1 MAEEF
6 QGGICGGSRWI
17 NPSMNLLRSSSCS
30 SAMDGPESCGW
41 LNHEPITDLKAARS
55 VSDDSAGSASDGS
68 GSIVLQGVQK
78 PSDESVSFA
87 STLGMMGINL
97 SPSVG
102 TGDNWNQEL
111 VHRDDDDYDHN
122 NGRVEQNNY
131 SNHMLQGL
139 TMNYGQ
145 YQLISFNSASY
156 GYNSSSLLQNNMFH
170 STHDQQSLLDIN
182 QSTLYSSSPND
193 MNPTQFSPSFLPS
206 VQPHLLVSPPPTV
219 GREKPNR
226 DNIIVNT
233 KQHNQETKGFN
244 SVAPK
249 NDISEPPFKRQR
261 IGTPS
266 PLPTFKVR
274 KVKLGD
280 RITALQQLVSPFGKT
295 DTASVLHEAMEYI
308 KFLHDQVSV
317 LSTPYLRNGYS
328 QLQYQLDAD
337 KKIKDEKGEIQD
349 LRSRGLCLVPI
360 SSTIPVAAAAAEA
373 TTDYWTPNLGGCFR

>member
-17 NPSMNLLRSSSCS
+17 NPSANLLRSSPCS
-30 SAMDGPESCGW
+30 SAMDGPQSCGW

-68 GSIVLQGVQK
+68 GSIVLQGVPK
-78 PSDESVSFA
+78 PSHENASFA

-97 SPSVG
+97 SPSVA
-102 TGDNWNQEL
+102 TGDHWNQEL
-111 VHRDDDDYDHN
+111 VHDDDDDHN

-131 SNHMLQGL
+131 SNQMLQGL

-170 STHDQQSLLDIN
+170 TTDQQSLLDIN

-193 MNPTQFSPSFLPS
+193 MNPTQFSPNFLPS

-226 DNIIVNT
+226 DSIIVNT

-249 NDISEPPFKRQR
+249 NAISEPPFKRQR
-261 IGTPS
+261 IETPS

-308 KFLHDQVSV
+308 KFLHDQV
-317 LSTPYLRNGYS
+317 LSTPYLRNGYC

-337 KKIKDEKGEIQD
+337 KIKDEKGEIQD

-360 SSTIPVAAAAAEA
+360 SSTIPVAAAAAET
-373 TTDYWTPNLGGCFR
+373 TTDYWTPNWTPNLGECFR